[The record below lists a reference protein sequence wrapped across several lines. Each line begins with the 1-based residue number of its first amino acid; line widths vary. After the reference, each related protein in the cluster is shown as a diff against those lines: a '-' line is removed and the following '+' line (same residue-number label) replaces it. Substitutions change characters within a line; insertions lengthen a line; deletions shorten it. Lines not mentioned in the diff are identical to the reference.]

1 MKRDDMKA
9 LLAESARIIIAI
21 SKYAAEAPIDQVN
34 IEAPGAVMNQPRTV
48 AEVKRVVLPI
58 MHLPDDTD
66 LCSGAAYEAMLAAR
80 TTLNGVLA
88 DVWKNAEGK
97 ELEAILKIS
106 RKSRDERCQQR
117 RKGWTGSFETPVETW
132 ETMRAASLAGE
143 NLRSLSGRFRVLYWP
158 VLRQRKMDCPDGVL
172 WGMQRMSV
180 PSTNMIEFPRRT
192 RP

>member
-1 MKRDDMKA
+1 MRRCHEARRHEA
-9 LLAESARIIIAI
+9 LLAESARIIIAV

-48 AEVKRVVLPI
+48 AEVKRLVLPI

-97 ELEAILKIS
+97 ELEAILKIPGS
-106 RKSRDERCQQR
+106 PETKGANNAVRAGPARSTRRRRRGKRC
-117 RKGWTGSFETPVETW
+117 
-132 ETMRAASLAGE
+132 A
-143 NLRSLSGRFRVLYWP
+143 
-158 VLRQRKMDCPDGVL
+158 
-172 WGMQRMSV
+172 
-180 PSTNMIEFPRRT
+180 PRRSRAKT
-192 RP
+192 CAVSAGVSACSTGPFCDSERWIALTACSGACNGCPCHRRT